1 MRWRA
6 QAAMLCAVILMA
18 GCNPGP
24 KPAPSTTVSGTVQV
38 DGKPL
43 DAGDITF
50 AVEGRGPML
59 LAIKEGKFEGT
70 VNVGENTVQI
80 RAYKT
85 GEPIM
90 MDGKPFGDP
99 VKINYIDE
107 KYNDKTELKA
117 KVEAAGA
124 KDLKFDVE
132 SKKDAPKS

>member
-1 MRWRA
+1 
-6 QAAMLCAVILMA
+6 
-18 GCNPGP
+18 
-24 KPAPSTTVSGTVQV
+24 
-38 DGKPL
+38 
-43 DAGDITF
+43 
-50 AVEGRGPML
+50 ML